1 MMAKSPDS
9 TYIKRRSADSAI
21 LKIPDGARQ
30 AGRRAVP
37 FSPGRFPRTAK
48 PGRSRRRE
56 DEQSATFCFCGF
68 WFSFAP
74 GGRLGGAGGGCTAA
88 AAAPVHPQR
97 RDQKPSLAPD
107 LSLLYKSRL
116 IRAPSRKLP
125 SLYSSSAPR
134 ARSSASVRHQPPAA
148 PPAPCITPSSP
159 RRPSE
164 EADADTARTMHLE
177 GARAGARMISIRATA
192 T

>member
-1 MMAKSPDS
+1 MEPGSPS
-9 TYIKRRSADSAI
+9 GS
-21 LKIPDGARQ
+21 P
-30 AGRRAVP
+30 VP
-37 FSPGRFPRTAK
+37 PFLGRFPRMAR
-48 PGRSRRRE
+48 PGQVGHEGGRM
-56 DEQSATFCFCGF
+56 SATFCFCGF

-74 GGRLGGAGGGCTAA
+74 GGRLGGAGGGCTA

-134 ARSSASVRHQPPAA
+134 ARSSGRHQPPAA

>member
-1 MMAKSPDS
+1 MAKSPDS

-21 LKIPDGARQ
+21 LKIPDGARK

-88 AAAPVHPQR
+88 AAPVHPQR

-125 SLYSSSAPR
+125 LLYSSSDPL
-134 ARSSASVRHQPPAA
+134 ARPAA
-148 PPAPCITPSSP
+148 AALRTPCITPASP
-159 RRPSE
+159 RRPSG
-164 EADADTARTMHLE
+164 EADANAACTMHIE
-177 GARAGARMISIRATA
+177 SARKRGSSQST
-192 T
+192 